1 MLIDWFTVAAQIV
14 NFLILVYL
22 LKRFLYEPIL
32 RHMQEREEKIKG
44 RLQEAAEKEATA
56 EEKIETYRAKEE
68 ALEDERAAKLRKAEE
83 EAEQRQKELLNEAR
97 EEAEDAR
104 RRWLEALEREKQ
116 SFGRELKQ
124 RTCRQILELTR
135 RALQDLAD
143 QSLNNRLAAVLL
155 QRLEGLEK
163 NDRKKLAQA
172 GGEGIA
178 VRSSFELEATEK
190 RRITTVLHQI
200 CGKQAEVDY
209 QVDPEYPLGIE
220 ASAGSL
226 RLAWSVAGYLD
237 ELQENV
243 LALLEEKHQQA
254 QEDQAEEKRK
264 DQEQSDEEQP
274 QAASRNQDD
283 SRQSE

>member
-68 ALEDERAAKLRKAEE
+68 ALEDERAAKLRKAE
-83 EAEQRQKELLNEAR
+83 